1 MTKKLRSY
9 WLRIAPDIIG
19 RIYRGRTTVIDE
31 RNNETLDPYNV
42 DDKIKIYERQVKEW
56 FLNKVSRSIRGKY
69 YGMIVLMVCL
79 SYLEGVEQYRKGR
92 SSVDIR
98 RRRFESKSFFR
109 DSLNRL
115 YPGQFTTVQLNN
127 LYEQARCGLFHN
139 GMTDS
144 MIVYSYNYPEP
155 LDFREAGTIKVNPKI
170 LLKDVKKD
178 FKKYLRELQTDRDLR
193 RNFDNMFS
201 VV

>member
-9 WLRIAPDIIG
+9 PLYIAPGIKG
-19 RIYRGRTTVIDE
+19 WIDPKKGPIVYDE
-31 RNNETLDPYNV
+31 IHNQNLDPY
-42 DDKIKIYERQVKEW
+42 DISDKIKIYERQVKEW
-56 FLNKVSRSIRGKY
+56 FLKRVSYSLRGKN

-79 SYLEGVEQYRKGR
+79 SYLEGVQQYRKGR
-92 SSVDIR
+92 SSENH
-98 RRRFESKSFFR
+98 ESRPFFR
-109 DSLNRL
+109 ESVKRI
-115 YPGQFTTVQLNN
+115 YPEFNDTQLNK

-144 MIVYSYNYPEP
+144 MIVYSYKYDCALN
-155 LDFREAGTIKVNPKI
+155 FREEGTIKINPKI
-170 LLKDVKKD
+170 LLKDIKKD
-178 FKKYLRELQTDRDLR
+178 FKKYLRELQTDRDLQ

>member
-69 YGMIVLMVCL
+69 FLFPYISIGFFTQNFKNKNNMVM
-79 SYLEGVEQYRKGR
+79 
-92 SSVDIR
+92 
-98 RRRFESKSFFR
+98 
-109 DSLNRL
+109 N
-115 YPGQFTTVQLNN
+115 
-127 LYEQARCGLFHN
+127 
-139 GMTDS
+139 
-144 MIVYSYNYPEP
+144 
-155 LDFREAGTIKVNPKI
+155 
-170 LLKDVKKD
+170 
-178 FKKYLRELQTDRDLR
+178 
-193 RNFDNMFS
+193 
-201 VV
+201 

>member
-9 WLRIAPDIIG
+9 WLRVAPDMRG
-19 RIYRGRTTVIDE
+19 RIHRGRATVVDK
-31 RNNETLDPYNV
+31 RTNETLDPYNV

-79 SYLEGVEQYRKGR
+79 SYLEGVQQYREGK
-92 SSVDIR
+92 SSR
-98 RRRFESKSFFR
+98 NQSKKFFR
-109 DSLNRL
+109 DSLNRI
-115 YPGQFTTVQLNN
+115 YPGQFSRPQLDSF
-127 LYEQARCGLFHN
+127 YEQARCGLFHN

-144 MIVYSYNYPEP
+144 MIVYKYDYEQPIDFSEP
-155 LDFREAGTIKVNPKI
+155 GTIKVNPKI
-170 LLKDVKKD
+170 LLKDIKKD
-178 FKKYLRELQTDRDLR
+178 FRKYLRDLRTDPALR